1 MKNKGFTLI
10 ELLAIIIILAIIG
23 VITVPIILGIIDDAK
38 KGAAK
43 DSAYRY
49 IDAIDNYYYS
59 NSFNNPS
66 FNIEGSKYKI
76 DNNGYLV
83 SNDETII
90 HEISFSGTIP
100 NQGLIDINSEGII
113 NGCIVINN
121 YRFLIVDSTLSD
133 DIKKGDNCKE
143 SFTITFNTNGGNEIQ
158 SITAKEGSKID
169 LPTPTKT
176 KDDFTYTFDGW
187 FKDDGTEAT
196 NIVPGYNTTYYAH
209 YKDLGAKFIS
219 ELPTKIKTLSN
230 NNLKNLHKFLKAET
244 IDAEHKIDSNK
255 VSATN
260 SEPIY
265 MWFEDNNLYWYS
277 LDDSPGFDG
286 ITLKDL
292 FRSASNLTD
301 ISGLTGWDT
310 SNVTNMSYMFY
321 IATNLTDISPLKD
334 WNTSN
339 VTNMSYMFYNTTNL
353 TDISP
358 LKDWNTEKVTNM
370 NCMFSNTTNLT
381 DISPLKDWNTS
392 NVANMSYMFSNTTNL
407 TDISPLKDW
416 NTNSVTNMSNMFS
429 GAKNLT
435 DISPLK
441 DWNTNSVTSM
451 SSMFSGA
458 TNLTDI
464 SPLKNWNTSNVT
476 NMSSMFNSATNLTDI
491 SPLKDWNTSNV
502 TNMSN
507 MFKITTNL
515 TDINSLKDWNTSNV
529 TNMSNM
535 FSGAKNLTDIS
546 PLKDWNTSNVTNMS
560 YMFSSATNLTD
571 ISPLKDWNT
580 SNVTNMSY
588 MFSETNKL
596 TDTSMIKWITKSVP
610 SNKYYKIFYRS
621 GVKAPNYPTFYSDDE
636 KTQIINGTWDSNG
649 TFTPSS

>member
-310 SNVTNMSYMFY
+310 SNLKNISYMFY
-321 IATNLTDISPLKD
+321 GTSNLTDISPLKDWNTSKVKDMRYMFYKATSLTDISPLKFWNTCNVTFMDSIFSGLKNLTDISPLKD

-339 VTNMSYMFYNTTNL
+339 VTNMNFMFKDATSLTDISPLKDLNTSNVTSMSSMFCGATNLTDISPLKDWNTSKVKTMEKMFYKATNLTDISPLKDWDTSNVTYMNYMFYNTTNL

-358 LKDWNTEKVTNM
+358 LKDWNTSNVTN
-370 NCMFSNTTNLT
+370 
-381 DISPLKDWNTS
+381 I
-392 NVANMSYMFSNTTNL
+392 
-407 TDISPLKDW
+407 
-416 NTNSVTNMSNMFS
+416 SNMFS
-429 GAKNLT
+429 
-435 DISPLK
+435 
-441 DWNTNSVTSM
+441 
-451 SSMFSGA
+451 
-458 TNLTDI
+458 
-464 SPLKNWNTSNVT
+464 
-476 NMSSMFNSATNLTDI
+476 
-491 SPLKDWNTSNV
+491 
-502 TNMSN
+502 
-507 MFKITTNL
+507 
-515 TDINSLKDWNTSNV
+515 
-529 TNMSNM
+529 
-535 FSGAKNLTDIS
+535 
-546 PLKDWNTSNVTNMS
+546 
-560 YMFSSATNLTD
+560 
-571 ISPLKDWNT
+571 
-580 SNVTNMSY
+580 
-588 MFSETNKL
+588 ETKKL
-596 TDTSMIKWITKSVP
+596 TDTSMIKWVTKSVP
-610 SNKYYKIFYRS
+610 SNKYDRIFYKS

-636 KTQIINGTWDSNG
+636 KTQIINGTWDSYG

>member
-310 SNVTNMSYMFY
+310 SNLKNISYMFYGTSNLTDISPLKDWNTSKVKDMRYMFYKATSLTDISPLKFWNTCNVTFMDSIFSGLKNLTDISPLKDWNTSNVTNMNFMFKDATSLTDISPLKDLNTSNVTSMSSMFCGATNLTDISPLKDWNTSKVKTMEKMFYKATNLTDISPLKDWDTSNVTYMNYMFYNTTNLTDISPLKDWNTSNVTSMTNMFADSTNLTDISPLKDWNTSNLKDISYMFKGATSLTDISSLKDWNIDNVTDMSYMFKG
-321 IATNLTDISPLKD
+321 ATNLTDISPLKD

-339 VTNMSYMFYNTTNL
+339 VTN
-353 TDISP
+353 I
-358 LKDWNTEKVTNM
+358 
-370 NCMFSNTTNLT
+370 
-381 DISPLKDWNTS
+381 
-392 NVANMSYMFSNTTNL
+392 
-407 TDISPLKDW
+407 
-416 NTNSVTNMSNMFS
+416 SNMFS
-429 GAKNLT
+429 
-435 DISPLK
+435 
-441 DWNTNSVTSM
+441 
-451 SSMFSGA
+451 
-458 TNLTDI
+458 
-464 SPLKNWNTSNVT
+464 
-476 NMSSMFNSATNLTDI
+476 
-491 SPLKDWNTSNV
+491 
-502 TNMSN
+502 
-507 MFKITTNL
+507 
-515 TDINSLKDWNTSNV
+515 
-529 TNMSNM
+529 
-535 FSGAKNLTDIS
+535 
-546 PLKDWNTSNVTNMS
+546 
-560 YMFSSATNLTD
+560 
-571 ISPLKDWNT
+571 
-580 SNVTNMSY
+580 
-588 MFSETNKL
+588 ETKKL
-596 TDTSMIKWITKSVP
+596 TDTSMIKWVTKSVP
-610 SNKYYKIFYRS
+610 SNKYDRIFYKS

-636 KTQIINGTWDSNG
+636 KTQIINGTWDSYG